1 MALRFDRSVRD
12 GLPYHMIMLDDVRRR
27 IDQFDVLHFH
37 IDLLPAPVERDI
49 ADRCGPAPGFRCERT
64 FSVALIVGLPDA
76 AESSPSR
83 ASLNGLDGTNFFNAA
98 MLAGFGPYVAVYLAE
113 QKWTQENIG
122 FVLTASGL
130 AGLLAL
136 MPGGQLLDTVRSKRA
151 LVALGASM
159 VAVTALVI
167 GIWPNFP
174 LVFTALVL
182 HGTTGAFLGPAIAA
196 ISLGVVGHFALA
208 EQLGRNQRFAS
219 AGSLIATALM
229 GLIGYLLSYQAMFLI
244 AAALVL
250 PLLAALAAIRP
261 ADIDFARSCG
271 AAHPDA
277 ATQPARTGHRSLW
290 KSPEVL
296 TFAASLF
303 LFQLANAAMLP
314 VVGAALVYEGES
326 RSSLIVAALIIL
338 PQAVV
343 ALSAPWVGRQARSWG
358 RRPLLIIGFGTLPI
372 RALLFAFF
380 EDPLFLIGFQLLDG
394 ISGAIIGVLTALVTA
409 DITHGSGRFNL
420 AQGIIGTASGIGA
433 ALSTAVFG
441 LIAANFGHTTTFL
454 SMAAVALLGASIMWL
469 LMPETRP
476 STEK

>member
-1 MALRFDRSVRD
+1 M
-12 GLPYHMIMLDDVRRR
+12 
-27 IDQFDVLHFH
+27 
-37 IDLLPAPVERDI
+37 
-49 ADRCGPAPGFRCERT
+49 
-64 FSVALIVGLPDA
+64 ALIVGLPDA

-83 ASLNGLDGTNFFNAA
+83 ASLNGLDGINFFNAA

-136 MPGGQLLDTVRSKRA
+136 MPGGELLDTVRSKRA

-219 AGSLIATALM
+219 AGSLIATGLM

-250 PLLAALAAIRP
+250 PLLVALAAIRP

-271 AAHPDA
+271 AARPDA
-277 ATQPARTGHRSLW
+277 AARTTHRSLW
-290 KSPEVL
+290 KSPGVL

-314 VVGAALVYEGES
+314 VVGAALV
-326 RSSLIVAALIIL
+326 
-338 PQAVV
+338 
-343 ALSAPWVGRQARSWG
+343 
-358 RRPLLIIGFGTLPI
+358 RRRKPLLANRCCIDHP
-372 RALLFAFF
+372 
-380 EDPLFLIGFQLLDG
+380 
-394 ISGAIIGVLTALVTA
+394 TA
-409 DITHGSGRFNL
+409 DRRCPLGSLGWTAGAKLGSPAAAPHRFRDSADPCAPVCL
-420 AQGIIGTASGIGA
+420 FRRSIVSCR
-433 ALSTAVFG
+433 LSTA
-441 LIAANFGHTTTFL
+441 
-454 SMAAVALLGASIMWL
+454 
-469 LMPETRP
+469 
-476 STEK
+476 

>member
-1 MALRFDRSVRD
+1 MVA
-12 GLPYHMIMLDDVRRR
+12 I
-27 IDQFDVLHFH
+27 
-37 IDLLPAPVERDI
+37 PA
-49 ADRCGPAPGFRCERT
+49 
-64 FSVALIVGLPDA
+64 LPDA
-76 AESSPSR
+76 AGPSPSR
-83 ASLNGLDGTNFFNAA
+83 TSLNGLDGINFFNAA

-136 MPGGQLLDTVRSKRA
+136 MPGGELLDTVRSKRA
-151 LVALGASM
+151 LAALGASM

-174 LVFTALVL
+174 VVFTALVV

-196 ISLGVVGHFALA
+196 ISLGVVGHSALA
-208 EQLGRNQRFAS
+208 ERLGRNQRFAS
-219 AGSLIATALM
+219 AGSLIATGLM

-250 PLLAALAAIRP
+250 PLLVALAAIRA

-271 AAHPDA
+271 APQRDVPTRH
-277 ATQPARTGHRSLW
+277 ARTTHRNLW
-290 KSPEVL
+290 QSPGLL
-296 TFAASLF
+296 TFAACLF

-314 VVGAALVYEGES
+314 LVGAALVYDGES

-338 PQAVV
+338 PQIVV
-343 ALSAPWVGRQARSWG
+343 ALLAPWVGRQARSWG
-358 RRPLLIIGFGTLPI
+358 RRPLLLIGFGALPI
-372 RALLFAFF
+372 RALLFALIA
-380 EDPLFLIGFQLLDG
+380 DPLFLVGFQLLDG
-394 ISGAIIGVLTALVTA
+394 ISGAVVGVLMALVTA
-409 DITHGSGRFNL
+409 DITHATGRFNL

-433 ALSTAVFG
+433 ALSTALFG
-441 LIAANFGHTTTFL
+441 LIAANFGRTATFL
-454 SMAAVALLGASIMWL
+454 SMASVALLGASIVWL

>member
-1 MALRFDRSVRD
+1 
-12 GLPYHMIMLDDVRRR
+12 
-27 IDQFDVLHFH
+27 
-37 IDLLPAPVERDI
+37 
-49 ADRCGPAPGFRCERT
+49 
-64 FSVALIVGLPDA
+64 VALIVGLPNA

-83 ASLNGLDGTNFFNAA
+83 ASLNGLDGINFFNAA

-136 MPGGQLLDTVRSKRA
+136 MPGGELLDTVRSKRA

-196 ISLGVVGHFALA
+196 ISLGVVGHSALA

-219 AGSLIATALM
+219 AGSLIATGLM

-250 PLLAALAAIRP
+250 PLLVALAAIRP

-271 AAHPDA
+271 AARPDA
-277 ATQPARTGHRSLW
+277 ATQPARTTHRSLW
-290 KSPEVL
+290 KSPGVL

-314 VVGAALVYEGES
+314 IVGAALVYHGES

-338 PQAVV
+338 PQIVV
-343 ALSAPWVGRQARSWG
+343 ALLAPWVGRQARSWG
-358 RRPLLIIGFGTLPI
+358 RRPLLLIGFGTLPI

-380 EDPLFLIGFQLLDG
+380 ADPLFLFGFQLLDG

-409 DITHGSGRFNL
+409 DIAHGSGRFNL

-441 LIAANFGHTTTFL
+441 LIAANFGRTTTFL

>member
-1 MALRFDRSVRD
+1 M
-12 GLPYHMIMLDDVRRR
+12 
-27 IDQFDVLHFH
+27 
-37 IDLLPAPVERDI
+37 
-49 ADRCGPAPGFRCERT
+49 
-64 FSVALIVGLPDA
+64 ALIVGLPDA

-136 MPGGQLLDTVRSKRA
+136 MPGGELLDTVRSKRA

-219 AGSLIATALM
+219 AGALIATGLM

-250 PLLAALAAIRP
+250 PLLVALAAIRP

-277 ATQPARTGHRSLW
+277 ATQPARTTHRSLW
-290 KSPEVL
+290 KSPGVL

-338 PQAVV
+338 PQIVV

-358 RRPLLIIGFGTLPI
+358 RRPLLLIGFGTLPI

-380 EDPLFLIGFQLLDG
+380 ADPSFLVGFQLLDG

>member
-1 MALRFDRSVRD
+1 
-12 GLPYHMIMLDDVRRR
+12 
-27 IDQFDVLHFH
+27 
-37 IDLLPAPVERDI
+37 
-49 ADRCGPAPGFRCERT
+49 
-64 FSVALIVGLPDA
+64 VALIVGLPDA
-76 AESSPSR
+76 AESLPSR
-83 ASLNGLDGTNFFNAA
+83 ASLNGLDGINFFNAA

-136 MPGGQLLDTVRSKRA
+136 MPGGELLDTVRSKRA

-196 ISLGVVGHFALA
+196 ISVGVVGHFALA

-219 AGSLIATALM
+219 AGSLIATGLM

-250 PLLAALAAIRP
+250 PLLVALAAIRP

-271 AAHPDA
+271 AARPDA
-277 ATQPARTGHRSLW
+277 AARTTHRSLW
-290 KSPEVL
+290 KSPGVL

-314 VVGAALVYEGES
+314 IVGAALVYDGTPKPIIEK
-326 RSSLIVAALIIL
+326 LAAAATKAAQD
-338 PQAVV
+338 PTVV
-343 ALSAPWVGRQARSWG
+343 A
-358 RRPLLIIGFGTLPI
+358 TL
-372 RALLFAFF
+372 AKQ
-380 EDPLFLIGFQLLDG
+380 GFQP
-394 ISGAIIGVLTALVTA
+394 LVM
-409 DITHGSGRFNL
+409 N
-420 AQGIIGTASGIGA
+420 
-433 ALSTAVFG
+433 
-441 LIAANFGHTTTFL
+441 
-454 SMAAVALLGASIMWL
+454 
-469 LMPETRP
+469 PEQFDAYYRAERDKWGKVIKNTGMD
-476 STEK
+476 KN

>member
-1 MALRFDRSVRD
+1 VRSSRLSFTLQAIND
-12 GLPYHMIMLDDVRRR
+12 SPPIQRGRGFGLSVWEDV
-27 IDQFDVLHFH
+27 QQ
-37 IDLLPAPVERDI
+37 
-49 ADRCGPAPGFRCERT
+49 
-64 FSVALIVGLPDA
+64 VALIVGYA

-83 ASLNGLDGTNFFNAA
+83 ASLTGLDGSNFFNAA

-136 MPGGQLLDTVRSKRA
+136 MPGGELLDAFRSKRA
-151 LVALGASM
+151 LVALGASV

-196 ISLGVVGHFALA
+196 ISLGVVGHLALA

-219 AGSLIATALM
+219 AGSLIATGLM

-244 AAALVL
+244 AAALAL
-250 PLLAALAAIRP
+250 PLFVALAAIRP

-271 AAHPDA
+271 APRLHA
-277 ATQPARTGHRSLW
+277 ATQRARTTHRSLW
-290 KSPEVL
+290 KSPGVL
-296 TFAASLF
+296 TFAACLF
-303 LFQLANAAMLP
+303 LFQLANAALLP
-314 VVGAALVYEGES
+314 VVGAALVYDGES

-338 PQAVV
+338 PQIVV
-343 ALSAPWVGRQARSWG
+343 AFFAPWVGRQARSWG
-358 RRPLLIIGFGTLPI
+358 RRPLLLIAFGVLPI
-372 RALLFAFF
+372 RALLFALID
-380 EDPLFLIGFQLLDG
+380 DPLFLVGFQLLDG
-394 ISGAIIGVLTALVTA
+394 ISGAIIGVLTILVTA

-433 ALSTAVFG
+433 ALSTALFG
-441 LIAANFGHTTTFL
+441 LVAANFDRTATFL
-454 SMAAVALLGASIMWL
+454 SMAAVALLGASIMLL

>member
-1 MALRFDRSVRD
+1 
-12 GLPYHMIMLDDVRRR
+12 
-27 IDQFDVLHFH
+27 
-37 IDLLPAPVERDI
+37 
-49 ADRCGPAPGFRCERT
+49 
-64 FSVALIVGLPDA
+64 
-76 AESSPSR
+76 
-83 ASLNGLDGTNFFNAA
+83 
-98 MLAGFGPYVAVYLAE
+98 
-113 QKWTQENIG
+113 
-122 FVLTASGL
+122 
-130 AGLLAL
+130 
-136 MPGGQLLDTVRSKRA
+136 
-151 LVALGASM
+151 
-159 VAVTALVI
+159 
-167 GIWPNFP
+167 
-174 LVFTALVL
+174 
-182 HGTTGAFLGPAIAA
+182 
-196 ISLGVVGHFALA
+196 
-208 EQLGRNQRFAS
+208 
-219 AGSLIATALM
+219 
-229 GLIGYLLSYQAMFLI
+229 MFLI
-244 AAALVL
+244 VAALVL
-250 PLLAALAAIRP
+250 PLLVALAAIRP

-454 SMAAVALLGASIMWL
+454 SMAAVALLGVSIMWL
-469 LMPETRP
+469 LMPENETVDREVTHCQVLAIRSSALANRGIHGVEVFCVDSHALVRFGNGESP
-476 STEK
+476 IC

>member
-1 MALRFDRSVRD
+1 M
-12 GLPYHMIMLDDVRRR
+12 
-27 IDQFDVLHFH
+27 
-37 IDLLPAPVERDI
+37 
-49 ADRCGPAPGFRCERT
+49 
-64 FSVALIVGLPDA
+64 ALIVGLPDA

-208 EQLGRNQRFAS
+208 EQLGRNQ
-219 AGSLIATALM
+219 
-229 GLIGYLLSYQAMFLI
+229 
-244 AAALVL
+244 
-250 PLLAALAAIRP
+250 
-261 ADIDFARSCG
+261 
-271 AAHPDA
+271 
-277 ATQPARTGHRSLW
+277 
-290 KSPEVL
+290 
-296 TFAASLF
+296 
-303 LFQLANAAMLP
+303 
-314 VVGAALVYEGES
+314 
-326 RSSLIVAALIIL
+326 
-338 PQAVV
+338 
-343 ALSAPWVGRQARSWG
+343 ARSWG

-394 ISGAIIGVLTALVTA
+394 VSGAIIGVLTALVTA